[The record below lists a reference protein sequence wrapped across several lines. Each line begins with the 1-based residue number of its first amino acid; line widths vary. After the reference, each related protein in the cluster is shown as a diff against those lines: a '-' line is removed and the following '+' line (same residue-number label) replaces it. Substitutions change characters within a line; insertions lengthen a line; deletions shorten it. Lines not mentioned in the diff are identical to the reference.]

1 MGFTFRRIRR
11 IALVRSLRPTFAA
24 AGTTACATGS
34 RAAFAFAWNT
44 RTSIPLGTTR
54 ALAFSTLRSCLP
66 AIVVAFA
73 RPVGLPFLLADDA
86 VTVGVQLVE
95 QLAVTAF
102 PFSFLRMQS
111 PCEAQHGNDSN
122 GNDFHTFFLL
132 GGCFA

>member
-1 MGFTFRRIRR
+1 M
-11 IALVRSLRPTFAA
+11 
-24 AGTTACATGS
+24 
-34 RAAFAFAWNT
+34 
-44 RTSIPLGTTR
+44 
-54 ALAFSTLRSCLP
+54 
-66 AIVVAFA
+66 AFA

-122 GNDFHTFFLL
+122 GNDFHTVFFCVVVLPDWRL
-132 GGCFA
+132 QDSIPR